1 MIRNLDNRVEV
12 AAPIYDPD
20 IQQELKTFF
29 EIQWQDNTKSRH
41 LDKENINR
49 MRRTKERKKYRAQV
63 DIYKMLGK

>member
-29 EIQWQDNTKSRH
+29 NIQWQDNTKSRF
-41 LDKENINR
+41 LDKENNYDL
-49 MRRTKERKKYRAQV
+49 RRTKERKKRRAQI
-63 DIYKMLGK
+63 DIYKILEI